1 MKCPNCQNEVAAECL
16 FCSKC
21 GAGMPRTDVDPEPGR
36 AGHQIPKRPG
46 DLPAAPQ
53 AGDSAA
59 QPPPGPGV
67 FQSGRLLLGRYRMLG
82 ELGRGGMG
90 VVCRCLDEVSGIE
103 VAVKALPPEVSHSP
117 AEMAE
122 VRENFRMVER
132 LHHPNI
138 AAVKT
143 LEREPAT
150 GAYFLVMELAE
161 GADLSSWRKQQGGK
175 VSLESCLAILR
186 PIAQALEYAHSR
198 KIIHRDVK
206 PANVIIGPDGA
217 AKVLDLG
224 LAAQIQASLSRV
236 SQAHY
241 SAAGTPPYMAPEQW
255 RGQRQTGATDQ
266 YALAVMAYELLAGR
280 LPFETSDAV
289 ALRESVLR
297 ELPERPEGI
306 AGGVWAA
313 LLRGLAK
320 ERDMRH
326 WSCVGFVEALAGKGS
341 FRETSSKLALAVGL
355 FAVLA
360 GLGWGFWHLS
370 GSFAARKG
378 NQGTSSAGPASAP
391 APPSVVEPRKPAAS
405 APPKSMPDGKRP
417 WTNSLGMRFV
427 PVPGT
432 KVLFSI
438 WDTRMKDYAAY
449 AQANTG
455 VDASWRYVEY
465 EGQPVS
471 AGPEHPV
478 TMVAWAEAKAFCRWL
493 TEEDQRAGFISGDQ
507 RYRLPTDAEWSL
519 AVGLQEP
526 GQGTPKEKD
535 GKVKGVYPWGTE
547 WPPPGG
553 AGNYAD
559 GAAKRRFSS
568 WTVIE
573 RYEDGYAT
581 TSPVGS
587 FGANR
592 FGLFDMGGNVWQW
605 CEDWYD
611 SIQASPVLR
620 GGSWRSDGPN
630 SPLSSYRDYGTPG
643 RRDGCIGF
651 RVVLAG
657 GSSR

>member
-1 MKCPNCQNEVAAECL
+1 MRCPRCQSEIAAECL

-21 GAGMPRTDVDPEPGR
+21 GAEMPRTDLDPEPGR
-36 AGHQIPKRPG
+36 AGDQIPKRPG
-46 DLPAAPQ
+46 DLPAAPK
-53 AGDSAA
+53 GGVPAA
-59 QPPPGPGV
+59 QPAPGPGV
-67 FQSGRLLLGRYRMLG
+67 FQPGRLLLGRYRMLG

-150 GAYFLVMELAE
+150 GAYFLVMELAQ
-161 GADLSSWRKQQGGK
+161 GADLHSWRKQQGGK

-198 KIIHRDVK
+198 NIIHRDVK
-206 PANVIIGPDGA
+206 PANIIIGPDGIV
-217 AKVLDLG
+217 KVLDLG

-280 LPFETSDAV
+280 LPFDTSDAV

-320 ERDMRH
+320 ERDKRH

-341 FRETSSKLALAVGL
+341 FRQASAKLALAVGM

-370 GSFAARKG
+370 ASFAARKR
-378 NQGTSSAGPASAP
+378 NQGTSSAGPANAP
-391 APPSVVEPRKPAAS
+391 PPPSVVEPRKPAVS

-438 WDTRMKDYAAY
+438 WDTRVKDYEVY
-449 AQANTG
+449 AQTKSVA
-455 VDASWRYVEY
+455 DASWKSPGFE
-465 EGQPVS
+465 Q
-471 AGPEHPV
+471 GPTHPV
-478 TMVAWAEAKAFCRWL
+478 VCVTWEHAQGFCRWL
-493 TEEDQRAGFISGDQ
+493 SETERTAGLLSLDQS
-507 RYRLPTDAEWSL
+507 YRLPTDAEWSV
-519 AVGLQEP
+519 AVGLNEP
-526 GQGTPKEKD
+526 AAGTPREKNI
-535 GKVKGVYPWGTE
+535 KIKGVYPWGAE
-547 WPPPGG
+547 WPPPAG
-553 AGNYAD
+553 AGNYAPSLKVD
-559 GAAKRRFSS
+559 DY
-568 WTVIE
+568 T
-573 RYEDGYAT
+573 Y

-587 FGANR
+587 FAANR
-592 FGLFDMGGNVWQW
+592 YGLYDMSGNVWQW
-605 CEDWYD
+605 CEDWYETD
-611 SIQASPVLR
+611 RQYRALR
-620 GGSWRSDGPN
+620 GGSWLVYDPFLL
-630 SPLSSYRDYGTPG
+630 LSSCRGHGTPDFRNYG
-643 RRDGCIGF
+643 VGF